1 MGDYFSW
8 VAATCLILAFAVV
21 GLGGYWD
28 CQRQIAR
35 ELTATEMGCKYIGS
49 ARDLKRVAFYDCN
62 GSIVTKA
69 DK

>member
-21 GLGGYWD
+21 GLGGYWEY
-28 CQRQIAR
+28 QQESAR
-35 ELTATEMGCKYIGS
+35 HQVADEIGCRYIGS
-49 ARDLKRVAFYDCN
+49 ARDLREVAFYDCN
-62 GSIVTKA
+62 GSVVAKL